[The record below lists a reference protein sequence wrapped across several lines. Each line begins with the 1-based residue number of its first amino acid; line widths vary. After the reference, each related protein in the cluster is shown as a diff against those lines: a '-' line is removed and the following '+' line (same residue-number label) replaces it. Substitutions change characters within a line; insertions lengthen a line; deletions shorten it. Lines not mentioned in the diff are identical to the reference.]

1 LGWQRGFWL
10 GQAIAIEFAEQ
21 HRRGYTPMRRALH
34 HGTVARVAAAS
45 SPANAARSG
54 DVPRKA
60 AEAKPSADPAPV
72 CISLSPA
79 ASKAKISSAAATA
92 PTDREARLVAAIT
105 QRIESRLPG
114 RVRNLHVRV
123 TSEGVVIEGF
133 CATYYT
139 KQLAQHAALGVLEDE
154 HLENAIVVTV
164 GR

>member
-1 LGWQRGFWL
+1 
-10 GQAIAIEFAEQ
+10 
-21 HRRGYTPMRRALH
+21 MRRALH
-34 HGTVARVAAAS
+34 HGTVSRRATPGS
-45 SPANAARSG
+45 SPTNASRSG
-54 DVPRKA
+54 DSPRKA
-60 AEAKPSADPAPV
+60 AEAKSVADAA
-72 CISLSPA
+72 SLDAFLSPTG
-79 ASKAKISSAAATA
+79 SFAKVGGSAADS
-92 PTDREARLVAAIT
+92 PTEQQRQLTAAIT

-114 RVRNLHVRV
+114 RVRNLQVRI